1 MKNLILTAAETETS
15 QQQSSDMKLSD
26 FSMSTQEQSNYVSYK
41 NVVRNSDDD
50 KAVNDLKND

>member
-1 MKNLILTAAETETS
+1 MKNLILIAVETEAS
-15 QQQSSDMKLSD
+15 QQQSNNMKLSD

>member
-1 MKNLILTAAETETS
+1 MKNLILIAVETEAS
-15 QQQSSDMKLSD
+15 QQQSNNMKLSD
-26 FSMSTQEQSNYVSYK
+26 FSMSTQEQSNYVLYK